1 MKTNIA
7 LVCLFNNY
15 SRNVSKLLGDKLD
28 MFYVDVEDML
38 DFELGDVEH
47 ICEVLGDVEGEK
59 YINKSREKVVE
70 SICSFENTV
79 VTMTPSVLFEKKIYE
94 KVSKSCYI
102 VYLQISPKHFADKS
116 KSGKDE
122 IPNDILG
129 IAFSEKD
136 KQYVAESDI
145 VVDCS
150 KLKETKATKKILGA
164 IKKLFKQNNK

>member
-47 ICEVLGDVEGEK
+47 VKDVLGEKEGQS
-59 YINKSREKVVE
+59 YINKSRERVLE
-70 SICSFENTV
+70 NICGFENTII
-79 VTMTPSVLFEKKIYE
+79 TMDPSLLFEKKTL
-94 KVSKSCYI
+94 KQVSNSCYI
-102 VYLQISPKHFADKS
+102 VYLQISPKYFALRAKNSRDNV
-116 KSGKDE
+116 
-122 IPNDILG
+122 PNDILG
-129 IAFSEKD
+129 IVFSERD
-136 KQYVAESDI
+136 KQYVDGADV

-150 KLKETKATKKILGA
+150 KYKEAKATKKVCAEL
-164 IKKLFKQNNK
+164 KKLFKTNK

>member
-47 ICEVLGDVEGEK
+47 IRDVLGDKEGEN
-59 YINKSREKVVE
+59 YISKSRNKVIE
-70 SICSFENTV
+70 SVCSFENTII
-79 VTMTPSVLFEKKIYE
+79 TIDPSALFEKKTYK
-94 KVSKSCYI
+94 KVTQSCFV
-102 VYLQISPKHFADKS
+102 VYLQISPKYFATKAKS
-116 KSGKDE
+116 SKDN
-122 IPNDILG
+122 IPDDILG
-129 IAFSEKD
+129 IAFAERD
-136 KQYVAESDI
+136 KQYVDESDL

-150 KLKETKATKKILGA
+150 KLKESKATKRIIGM
-164 IKKLFKQNNK
+164 IKKLFKTK

>member
-38 DFELGDVEH
+38 DFELGDIEH
-47 ICEVLGDVEGEK
+47 VKDVLGDIEGEN
-59 YINKSREKVVE
+59 YINKSRNKVIE
-70 SICSFENTV
+70 SVCAFENTII
-79 VTMTPSVLFEKKIYE
+79 TIDPSVLFEKSTFK
-94 KVSKSCYI
+94 KVSSQCYV
-102 VYLQISPKHFADKS
+102 VYLQISPKYFASRAKS
-116 KSGKDE
+116 SCDN

-129 IAFSEKD
+129 IAFAERD
-136 KQYVAESDI
+136 KQYVEGADI

-150 KLKETKATKKILGA
+150 KLKESKATKKIVSQ
-164 IKKLFKQNNK
+164 IKKLFKINN